1 MVPLYLPRNSP
12 VHRLPGSAKLLFC
25 LAASLPLTFVNRP
38 ALLGLA
44 LIAIIAAYRL
54 ARLPL
59 AAVIQVLRPL
69 LLVGGFIVGLQ
80 FAVAGW
86 TEALT
91 AGLRVASLV
100 LLASLVT
107 LTTPLAEM
115 IEILTR
121 AASPLSRFGLSPSRF
136 GLAIALAIRFI
147 PALGRDWHDIQQAR
161 LARGASSLSF
171 FALGPLLIKILC
183 MTNVLG
189 DAIASRNFD
198 NRR

>member
-12 VHRLPGSAKLLFC
+12 IHRLPGSAKLLFC
-25 LAASLPLTFVNRP
+25 LAGCLPLTFVNRP
-38 ALLGLA
+38 APLGLA
-44 LIAIIAAYRL
+44 LIAVIAAYRL

-59 AAVIQVLRPL
+59 AAMIQVLRPL

-80 FAVAGW
+80 LAVAGW

-121 AASPLSRFGLSPSRF
+121 AASPLSRLGLSPSRF

-161 LARGASSLSF
+161 LARGANSLSF
-171 FALGPLLIKILC
+171 FAFGPLLIKILC

-189 DAIASRNFD
+189 DAIAARNFD